1 MRNNRKEMRDRK
13 QDKKRKRIIVSSL
26 FVLLISS
33 VCLSVTAQNPIIRD
47 QFTADPT
54 ARVFNGKVY
63 LYPSHDI
70 FPPEGQRQDWFCMED
85 YHVFSSE
92 NLTDWTDHGMIV
104 TQNKVPWVRP
114 DSYSM
119 WAPDCVYRNGKYYFY
134 FPSAPK
140 DGRGFA
146 VGVAIADNPEGP
158 FIPEPEPIKG
168 INGIDPCVLQ
178 ASDGNAYI
186 FWGNGRCAKLKE
198 NMKELADDTPREKVK
213 WGEREFEMMGVNCLK
228 DLPNR
233 QAEGPF
239 AFEYNGNYYLTYPY
253 VREKTEVLG
262 YAMSKNPM
270 GPYEYKGLIM
280 AEQPNGCWTNHHS
293 IINYKGQWYL
303 FYHHNYF
310 SPNDD
315 KRRSACIEKLFFNA
329 DGTIQEVKQT
339 LRGVGINKATE
350 KIEIDRYSSASNDVT
365 TALIDTVNTFRSYQ
379 ATLPTKGSWIQY
391 NDIDFSVLTDGY
403 LIMSVKASDNTELC
417 VREKSA
423 KGKILARIKLEVKP
437 DEPANGAAN
446 PMMGRFRR
454 DLRNQWLTQTTK
466 LEYIPKGV
474 TDLVIT
480 NEGNG
485 ALSVDYVMFK
495 NRPKYFSPVTT
506 PSAQPDNEGFIHR
519 WLLLEPITKPNSGN
533 TVFTDSYLREHFNR
547 EYFKG
552 QQTIVPKD
560 GQKVKAVFKQEQ
572 APPGFGRGARQAQP
586 AKPEVK
592 TVTQNLTWHA
602 LDSEN
607 MNVKLFRFAEKWGE
621 QIYGVLFWAVT
632 VIECDEDI
640 KNVRL
645 AVGSNSAS
653 MWWLNGEETL
663 LLSGDRRMV
672 KDDAM
677 SHRLTLKKGRNI
689 LRGAIINGPG
699 MSDFCVRFLDE
710 KGNPVKNYS
719 IKAQ

>member
-1 MRNNRKEMRDRK
+1 M
-13 QDKKRKRIIVSSL
+13 KKLLSFI
-26 FVLLISS
+26 FVGVPLM
-33 VCLSVTAQNPIIRD
+33 VVAQNPVIRD

-54 ARVFNGKVY
+54 ARVFNNKVY

-70 FPPEGQRQDWFCMED
+70 VPPEGQRQDWFCMED

-92 NLTDWTDHGMIV
+92 NLTDWTDHGVIV

-119 WAPDCVYRNGKYYFY
+119 WAPDCVERNGKYYFY

-140 DGRGFA
+140 DGRGFG
-146 VGVAIADNPEGP
+146 VGVAIADSPEGP

-168 INGIDPCVLQ
+168 INGIDPCVLL

-186 FWGNGRCAKLKE
+186 FWGAGRCAKLKD
-198 NMKELADDTPREKVK
+198 NMKEIADDTPTETVK
-213 WGEREFEMMGVNCLK
+213 WGDREFEMKGVNCLK
-228 DLPNR
+228 GLPSR

-253 VREKTEVLG
+253 VRENTEVLG

-280 AEQPNGCWTNHHS
+280 PEHENGCWTNHHS
-293 IINYKGQWYL
+293 IVNYKGQWYL
-303 FYHHNYF
+303 FYHQNAF
-310 SPNDD
+310 SPRDD
-315 KRRSACIEKLFFNA
+315 KRRSVQIDKLYFNP
-329 DGTIQEVKQT
+329 DGTIQEVKKT
-339 LRGVGINKATE
+339 MRGVGINQATE
-350 KIEIDRYSSASNDVT
+350 RIEIDRYSEASSDVT
-365 TALIDTVNTFRSYQ
+365 TQLIDTVNTFRSYE
-379 ATLPTKGSWIQY
+379 ATLPAKGSWIKY
-391 NDIDFSVLTDGY
+391 KDIDFSCLTDGY
-403 LIMSVKASDNTELC
+403 VLVSAKAAGNTKFFI
-417 VREKSA
+417 REKDA
-423 KGKILARIKLEVKP
+423 NGKILAEIDMTVKP
-437 DEPANGAAN
+437 ETPAGMPA
-446 PMMGRFRR
+446 MFRR
-454 DLRNQWLTQTTK
+454 DFSNQWLTQTAALNYT
-466 LEYIPKGV
+466 PKGV
-474 TDLVIT
+474 SDLVIT
-480 NEGNG
+480 CEGDAG
-485 ALSVDYVMFK
+485 ISVDWIQFK
-495 NRPKYFSPVTT
+495 NRPKYFSPATAQ
-506 PSAQPDNEGFIHR
+506 PAQPDDEGFIRR
-519 WLLLEPITKPNSGN
+519 WLLLEPIDKPNSGN
-533 TVFTDSYLREHFNR
+533 TVFTDSYLREHFNT

-560 GQKVKAVFKQEQ
+560 GQKIKAVYQKVEV
-572 APPGFGRGARQAQP
+572 APGFGRSFGQQEP
-586 AKPEVK
+586 AEPKVTTVK
-592 TVTQNLTWHA
+592 QTLTWHA

-607 MNVKLFRFAEKWGE
+607 MNVKLFRFAEKWG
-621 QIYGVLFWAVT
+621 QQVYGVLFWAVT
-632 VIECDEDI
+632 IIDCDEDI
-640 KNVRL
+640 ENVRL

-677 SHRLTLKKGRNI
+677 SARLTLKKGRNI

>member
-1 MRNNRKEMRDRK
+1 M
-13 QDKKRKRIIVSSL
+13 KKLLSL
-26 FVLLISS
+26 FFVGVPLLA
-33 VCLSVTAQNPIIRD
+33 VAQNPVIRD
-47 QFTADPT
+47 QFSADPT
-54 ARVFNGKVY
+54 ARVFNDKVY

-70 FPPEGQRQDWFCMED
+70 MPPEGQRQDWFCMED

-92 NLTDWTDHGMIV
+92 NLTDWTDHGVIV

-134 FPSAPK
+134 FPSAPAAGK
-140 DGRGFA
+140 GFGFGI
-146 VGVAIADNPEGP
+146 GVAIADSPEGP

-168 INGIDPCVLQ
+168 ISGIDPCVLQ

-186 FWGNGRCAKLKE
+186 FWGAGRCAKLKP
-198 NMKELADDTPREKVK
+198 NMKEIADDTPTEKVK
-213 WGEREFEMMGVNCLK
+213 WGEREFEMKGVNCLK

-253 VREKTEVLG
+253 VRENTEVLG

-280 AEQPNGCWTNHHS
+280 AEHDNGCWTNHHS

-303 FYHHNYF
+303 FYHRNHF
-310 SPNDD
+310 SPRDD
-315 KRRSACIEKLFFNA
+315 KRRSVCIEKLYFNP
-329 DGTIQEVKQT
+329 DGTIQEVKPT
-339 LRGVGINKATE
+339 LRGVGINQATE
-350 KIEIDRYSSASNDVT
+350 KIDVARFSAASADVT
-365 TALIDTVNTFRSYQ
+365 SQLIDTVNTFRGFE
-379 ATLPTKGSWIQY
+379 ANLPVKGSWMKY
-391 NDIDFSVLTDGY
+391 TDVDFTNLSDGY
-403 LIMSVKASDNTELC
+403 VIV
-417 VREKSA
+417 SA
-423 KGKILARIKLEVKP
+423 KAAGNTKFFIRENTANGKVIAEIEMTVKP
-437 DEPANGAAN
+437 ETPEGMPA
-446 PMMGRFRR
+446 MFRR
-454 DLRNQWLTQTTK
+454 DFSNQWLSLTAPLNYT
-466 LEYIPKGV
+466 PKGV
-474 TDLVIT
+474 ANLVIT
-480 NEGNG
+480 CEGDAG
-485 ALSVDYVMFK
+485 VSIDWVQFK

-506 PSAQPDNEGFIHR
+506 PAAQPDDEGFIRR
-519 WLLLEPITKPNSGN
+519 WMLLEPIDKPNSGN
-533 TVFTDSYLREHFNR
+533 TVFTDSYLREHFGM

-552 QQTIVPKD
+552 QQTIVPKN
-560 GQKVKAVFKQEQ
+560 GQKVKVSFKREEVP
-572 APPGFGRGARQAQP
+572 AGFGRGFGQQQAP
-586 AKPEVK
+586 AEPVIK
-592 TVTQNLTWHA
+592 TVNQTLTWHA

-607 MNVKLFRFAEKWGE
+607 MNVKLFRFAEKWG
-621 QIYGVLFWAVT
+621 QQVYGVLFWAVT
-632 VIECDEDI
+632 IIDCDEDI
-640 KNVRL
+640 ENVRL

-653 MWWLNGEETL
+653 MWWLNGEEAL

-677 SHRLTLKKGRNI
+677 SPRLTLKKGRNI

>member
-1 MRNNRKEMRDRK
+1 M
-13 QDKKRKRIIVSSL
+13 KK
-26 FVLLISS
+26 LLIAFFMG
-33 VCLSVTAQNPIIRD
+33 VPLFAVAQNPIIRD

-54 ARVFNGKVY
+54 ARVFNNKVY

-70 FPPEGQRQDWFCMED
+70 KPPVGQRQDWFCMED

-92 NLTDWTDHGMIV
+92 NLTDWTDHGVIV

-114 DSYSM
+114 NSYSM
-119 WAPDCVYRNGKYYFY
+119 WAPDCVEKNGKYYFY
-134 FPSAPK
+134 FPSAPQA
-140 DGRGFA
+140 GGGFA
-146 VGVAIADNPEGP
+146 VGVAIADSPEGP

-186 FWGNGRCAKLKE
+186 FWGNGRCAKLKP
-198 NMKELADDTPREKVK
+198 NMKELADDNPREKVK
-213 WGEREFEMMGVNCLK
+213 WGNREMEMVGVNCLQG
-228 DLPNR
+228 LPNR

-239 AFEYNGNYYLTYPY
+239 AFEANGWYYLTYPY
-253 VREKTEVLG
+253 VRENTEVLG

-270 GPYEYKGLIM
+270 GPYEYKGIIM
-280 AEQPNGCWTNHHS
+280 PEHENGCWTNHHS

-303 FYHHNYF
+303 FYHQNAF
-310 SPNDD
+310 SPRDD
-315 KRRSACIEKLFFNA
+315 KRRSAQIDKLYFNP
-329 DGTIQEVKQT
+329 DGTIQEVKKT
-339 LRGVGINKATE
+339 MRGVGINKATE
-350 KIEIDRYSSASNDVT
+350 KIEIDRYSSASDGVT
-365 TALIDTVNTFRSYQ
+365 TELIDTVNTFRSYM
-379 ATLPTKGSWIQY
+379 ATMPTKGSWIKY
-391 NDIDFSVLTDGY
+391 NDVDFSVITDGY
-403 LIMSVKASDNTELC
+403 LIMSVKAAENTELC

-423 KGKILARIKLEVKP
+423 TGKVLARIKLTVKP
-437 DEPANGAAN
+437 EEPAGGAAAN
-446 PMMGRFRR
+446 PMMARFRR
-454 DLRNQWLTQTTK
+454 DQRNQWLTQTAK
-466 LEYIPKGV
+466 LDYVPNGV

-480 NEGNG
+480 NEGDG
-485 ALSVDYVMFK
+485 ALSVDYVRFK
-495 NRPKYFSPVTT
+495 NRPKYFTPVATNAA
-506 PSAQPDNEGFIHR
+506 PAQPDAEGFIHR

-552 QQTIVPKD
+552 QQTIIPKD
-560 GQKVKAVFKQEQ
+560 GQKVLAVFKQEQ
-572 APPGFGRGARQAQP
+572 APAGFGRGFGAQQAP
-586 AKPEVK
+586 AQPEVK
-592 TVTQNLTWHA
+592 TVKQTLTWHA

-621 QIYGVLFWAVT
+621 EIYGVLFWAVT
-632 VIECDEDI
+632 IIDCDEDI
-640 KNVRL
+640 ENVRL

-677 SHRLTLKKGRNI
+677 SNRITLKKGRNI
-689 LRGAIINGPG
+689 LRGAVINGPG

-710 KGNPVKNYS
+710 KGNPVKNYK
-719 IKAQ
+719 INLNQK

>member
-1 MRNNRKEMRDRK
+1 M
-13 QDKKRKRIIVSSL
+13 KKLLSFI
-26 FVLLISS
+26 FVGVPLM
-33 VCLSVTAQNPIIRD
+33 VVAQNPVIRD

-54 ARVFNGKVY
+54 ARVFNNKVY

-70 FPPEGQRQDWFCMED
+70 VPPEGQRQDWFCMED

-92 NLTDWTDHGMIV
+92 NLTDWTDHGVIV

-119 WAPDCVYRNGKYYFY
+119 WAPDCVERNGKYYFY

-140 DGRGFA
+140 DGRGFG
-146 VGVAIADNPEGP
+146 VGVAIADSPEGP

-168 INGIDPCVLQ
+168 INGIDPCVLL

-186 FWGNGRCAKLKE
+186 FWGAGRCAKLKD
-198 NMKELADDTPREKVK
+198 NMKEIADDTPTETVK
-213 WGEREFEMMGVNCLK
+213 WGDREFEMKGVNCLK
-228 DLPNR
+228 GLPSR

-253 VREKTEVLG
+253 VRENTEVLG

-280 AEQPNGCWTNHHS
+280 PEHENGCWTNHHS
-293 IINYKGQWYL
+293 IVNYKGQWYL
-303 FYHHNYF
+303 FYHQNAF
-310 SPNDD
+310 SPRDD
-315 KRRSACIEKLFFNA
+315 KRRSVQIDKLYFNP
-329 DGTIQEVKQT
+329 DGTIQEVKKT
-339 LRGVGINKATE
+339 MRGVGINQATE
-350 KIEIDRYSSASNDVT
+350 RIEIDRYSEASSDVT
-365 TALIDTVNTFRSYQ
+365 TQLIDTVNTFRSYE
-379 ATLPTKGSWIQY
+379 ATLPAKGSWIKY
-391 NDIDFSVLTDGY
+391 KDINFECLTDGY
-403 LIMSVKASDNTELC
+403 VLVSVKAAGNTKFFI
-417 VREKSA
+417 REKDA
-423 KGKILARIKLEVKP
+423 NGKILAEIDMTVKP
-437 DEPANGAAN
+437 ETPAGMPA
-446 PMMGRFRR
+446 MFRR
-454 DLRNQWLTQTTK
+454 DFSNQWLTQTAALNYT
-466 LEYIPKGV
+466 PKGV
-474 TDLVIT
+474 SDLVIT
-480 NEGNG
+480 CEGDAG
-485 ALSVDYVMFK
+485 ISVDWVQFK
-495 NRPKYFSPVTT
+495 NRPKYFSPATAQ
-506 PSAQPDNEGFIHR
+506 PAQPDEEGFIRR
-519 WLLLEPITKPNSGN
+519 WLLLEPIDKPNSGN
-533 TVFTDSYLREHFNR
+533 TVFTDSYLREHFNT

-560 GQKVKAVFKQEQ
+560 GQKIKAVYQKVEV
-572 APPGFGRGARQAQP
+572 APGFGRSFGQQEP
-586 AKPEVK
+586 AEPKVTTVK
-592 TVTQNLTWHA
+592 QTLTWHA

-607 MNVKLFRFAEKWGE
+607 MNVKLFRFAEKWG
-621 QIYGVLFWAVT
+621 QQVYGVLFWAVT
-632 VIECDEDI
+632 IIDCDEDI
-640 KNVRL
+640 ENVRL

-653 MWWLNGEETL
+653 MWWLNGEEAL

-677 SHRLTLKKGRNI
+677 SARLTLKKGRNI

>member
-1 MRNNRKEMRDRK
+1 MG
-13 QDKKRKRIIVSSL
+13 VPL
-26 FVLLISS
+26 AL
-33 VCLSVTAQNPIIRD
+33 TAQNPVIRN

-54 ARVFNGKVY
+54 ARVFNNKVY

-70 FPPEGQRQDWFCMED
+70 KPPVGQRQDWFCMED

-114 DSYSM
+114 NSYSM

-134 FPSAPK
+134 FPSSPNA
-140 DGRGFA
+140 GGGFA
-146 VGVAIADNPEGP
+146 VGVAIADSPEGP

-198 NMKELADDTPREKVK
+198 NMKELADDNPKSTVKFGNREM
-213 WGEREFEMMGVNCLK
+213 EMIGVNCLEG
-228 DLPNR
+228 LPNR

-253 VREKTEVLG
+253 VRENTEVLG
-262 YAMSKNPM
+262 YAMSKSPM

-280 AEQPNGCWTNHHS
+280 AEHANGCWTNHHS

-303 FYHHNYF
+303 FYHHNDF
-310 SPNDD
+310 SPSDD
-315 KRRSACIEKLFFNA
+315 KRRSVCIEKLFFNA
-329 DGTIQEVKQT
+329 DGTIQEVKPT
-339 LRGVGINKATE
+339 MRGVGINNATE
-350 KIEIDRYSSASNDVT
+350 KIEIDRYSEASSDVT
-365 TALIDTVNTFRSYQ
+365 TQLIDTVNTFRSYQ
-379 ATLPTKGSWIQY
+379 AALPKKGSWLKY
-391 NDIDFSVLTDGY
+391 NDVNFDGITGDSY
-403 LIMSVKASDNTELC
+403 LIISVKAAGNTEFC

-423 KGKILARIKLEVKP
+423 TGKVIAKISLNNIVPEETPNA
-437 DEPANGAAN
+437 PAGGG
-446 PMMGRFRR
+446 MMGRFRR
-454 DLRNQWLTQTTK
+454 DMRGQWLTQTSA
-466 LEYIPKGV
+466 LAYVPKGV

-480 NEGNG
+480 NEGN
-485 ALSVDYVMFK
+485 AEVAVDYILFK
-495 NRPKYFSPVTT
+495 NRPKYFSPSTAAPVT
-506 PSAQPDNEGFIHR
+506 PDSEGFIHR
-519 WLLLEPITKPNSGN
+519 WMLLEPINKPNSGN

-552 QQTIVPKD
+552 QQTILPKD
-560 GQKVKAVFKQEQ
+560 GQKVQAVFKQEQ
-572 APPGFGRGARQAQP
+572 APAGFGRGMQQAPTQ
-586 AKPEVK
+586 PEVK
-592 TVTQNLTWHA
+592 TVKQTLTWHA

-621 QIYGVLFWAVT
+621 QVYGVLFWAVT
-632 VIECDEDI
+632 IIDCPEEI
-640 KNVRL
+640 KDVRL

-653 MWWLNGEETL
+653 MWWLNGEEAL

-672 KDDAM
+672 KDDCM
-677 SHRLTLKKGRNI
+677 SKRITLKKGRNV

-710 KGNPVKNYS
+710 KGNPVTNYT
-719 IKAQ
+719 IINNK

>member
-1 MRNNRKEMRDRK
+1 MNKT
-13 QDKKRKRIIVSSL
+13 
-26 FVLLISS
+26 LLSTLGL
-33 VCLSVTAQNPIIRD
+33 CLTATAVMAQNPIIRD

-54 ARVFNGKVY
+54 ARVFNNKVY

-70 FPPEGQRQDWFCMED
+70 KPPVGQRQDWFCMED

-92 NLTDWTDHGMIV
+92 NLTDWIDHGVIV

-119 WAPDCVYRNGKYYFY
+119 WAPDCIERGGKYYFY

-140 DGRGFA
+140 EGFGFG
-146 VGVAIADNPEGP
+146 VGVAIADSPEGP

-186 FWGNGRCAKLKE
+186 FWGAGRCAKLKP
-198 NMKELADDTPREKVK
+198 NMKELADDTPKEKVK
-213 WGEREFEMMGVNCLK
+213 FREREFEMMGVNCLK

-239 AFEYNGNYYLTYPY
+239 AFEANGWYYLTYPY

-280 AEQPNGCWTNHHS
+280 TEHPNCWTNHHS
-293 IINYKGQWYL
+293 IVNYKGQWYL
-303 FYHHNYF
+303 FYHQNAF
-310 SPNDD
+310 SPSDD
-315 KRRSACIEKLFFNA
+315 KRRSVQIEKLFFNP
-329 DGTIQEVKQT
+329 DGTIQEVKPT
-339 LRGVGINKATE
+339 LRGVGINQATE
-350 KIEIDRYSSASNDVT
+350 KIEIDRYSTASADVT
-365 TALIDTVNTFRSYQ
+365 SELIDTVNTFRSYM
-379 ATLPTKGSWIQY
+379 ATLPVKGSWLKY
-391 NDIDFSVLTDGY
+391 NDIDFSCLTDGY
-403 LIMSVKASDNTELC
+403 LIISAKASGNTRFF
-417 VREKSA
+417 VREKDA
-423 KGKILARIKLEVKP
+423 NGKILAKIDMTVKP
-437 DEPANGAAN
+437 ETPAGAPA
-446 PMMGRFRR
+446 MFRR
-454 DLRNQWLTQTTK
+454 DFTNQWLTLTAQ
-466 LEYIPKGV
+466 LEYLPKGV
-474 TDLVIT
+474 SDLVIT
-480 NEGNG
+480 VEGDAG
-485 ALSVDYVMFK
+485 ISVDWIQFK

-506 PSAQPDNEGFIHR
+506 PTAQPDDEGFIRR
-519 WLLLEPITKPNSGN
+519 WLLLEPIDKPNSGN

-560 GQKVKAVFKQEQ
+560 GQKVKAVFQQEQ
-572 APPGFGRGARQAQP
+572 APAGFGRGFGQQEP
-586 AKPEVK
+586 AKPVVK
-592 TVTQNLTWHA
+592 TVKQTLTWHA

-607 MNVKLFRFAEKWGE
+607 MNIKLFRFAEKWGE
-621 QIYGVLFWAVT
+621 KVYGVLFWAVT
-632 VIECDEDI
+632 IIDCDEDI
-640 KNVRL
+640 PNVRL

-653 MWWLNGEETL
+653 MWWLNGQEAL

-677 SHRLTLKKGRNI
+677 SPRLTLKKGRNI

-710 KGNPVKNYS
+710 KGQPVTNYKVTTVS
-719 IKAQ
+719 K

>member
-1 MRNNRKEMRDRK
+1 MNKTLLST
-13 QDKKRKRIIVSSL
+13 IVL
-26 FVLLISS
+26 FVAAT
-33 VCLSVTAQNPIIRD
+33 VATAQNPIIRD

-92 NLTDWTDHGMIV
+92 NLTDWTDHGVIV

-119 WAPDCVYRNGKYYFY
+119 WAPDCVEKNGKYYFY
-134 FPSAPK
+134 FPSVP
-140 DGRGFA
+140 DGAMRGFG
-146 VGVAIADNPEGP
+146 VGVAVANSPEGP
-158 FIPEPEPIKG
+158 FVPEPEPIKG
-168 INGIDPCVLQ
+168 INGIDPCVLL

-186 FWGNGRCAKLKE
+186 FWGAGRCAKLKP
-198 NMKELADDTPREKVK
+198 NMKELADDTPKEKVK

-228 DLPNR
+228 DLPSR

-239 AFEYNGNYYLTYPY
+239 AFEANGWYYLTYPY

-270 GPYEYKGLIM
+270 GPYEYKGIIM
-280 AEQPNGCWTNHHS
+280 AEHPNCWTNHHS
-293 IINYKGQWYL
+293 IVNYKGQWYL
-303 FYHHNYF
+303 FYHQNAF

-315 KRRSACIEKLFFNA
+315 KRRSVQIEKLYFNA
-329 DGTIQEVKQT
+329 DGTIQEVKPT
-339 LRGVGINKATE
+339 LRGVGINQATE
-350 KIEIDRYSSASNDVT
+350 RIEIDRYSSASSDVT
-365 TALIDTVNTFRSYQ
+365 SQLIDTVNTFRSYE
-379 ATLPTKGSWIQY
+379 ATLPVKGSWLKY
-391 NDIDFSVLTDGY
+391 NDIDFSCLTDGY
-403 LIMSVKASDNTELC
+403 MIISAKATGNTKFFI
-417 VREKSA
+417 REKA
-423 KGKILARIKLEVKP
+423 ADGKILAKVEMTVKP
-437 DEPANGAAN
+437 ETPAGAPA
-446 PMMGRFRR
+446 MFRR
-454 DLRNQWLTQTTK
+454 DFTNQWLTLTAP
-466 LEYIPKGV
+466 LEYTPKGV
-474 TDLVIT
+474 SDLVIT
-480 NEGNG
+480 CEGDAG
-485 ALSVDYVMFK
+485 VSVDWVQFK

-506 PSAQPDNEGFIHR
+506 PSALPDDEGFIRR
-519 WLLLEPITKPNSGN
+519 WLLLEPIDKPNSGN

-552 QQTIVPKD
+552 QQTIIPKD

-572 APPGFGRGARQAQP
+572 APAGFGRGMQQGPAQ
-586 AKPEVK
+586 PEVK
-592 TVTQNLTWHA
+592 TVTQELTWHA

-621 QIYGVLFWAVT
+621 KVYGVLFWAVT
-632 VIECDEDI
+632 IIDCDEDI
-640 KNVRL
+640 ENVRL

-653 MWWLNGEETL
+653 MWWLNGKETL

-672 KDDAM
+672 KDDAV
-677 SHRLTLKKGRNI
+677 SPRLTLKKGRNI

-699 MSDFCVRFLDE
+699 MSDFCVRFIDE
-710 KGNPVKNYS
+710 KGQPVKNYKVTTS
-719 IKAQ
+719 SK

>member
-1 MRNNRKEMRDRK
+1 M
-13 QDKKRKRIIVSSL
+13 KKLLSFI
-26 FVLLISS
+26 FVGVPLM
-33 VCLSVTAQNPIIRD
+33 VVAQNPVIRD

-54 ARVFNGKVY
+54 ARVFNNKVY

-70 FPPEGQRQDWFCMED
+70 VPPEGQRQDWFCMED

-92 NLTDWTDHGMIV
+92 NLTDWTDHGVIV

-119 WAPDCVYRNGKYYFY
+119 WAPDCVERNGKYYFY

-140 DGRGFA
+140 DGRGFG
-146 VGVAIADNPEGP
+146 VGVAIADSPEGP

-168 INGIDPCVLQ
+168 INGIDPCVLL

-186 FWGNGRCAKLKE
+186 FWGAGRCAKLKD
-198 NMKELADDTPREKVK
+198 NMKEIADDTPTETVK
-213 WGEREFEMMGVNCLK
+213 WGDREFEMKGVNCLK
-228 DLPNR
+228 GLPSR

-253 VREKTEVLG
+253 VRENTEVLG

-280 AEQPNGCWTNHHS
+280 PEHENGCWTNHHS
-293 IINYKGQWYL
+293 IVNYKGQWYL
-303 FYHHNYF
+303 FYHQNAF
-310 SPNDD
+310 SPRDD
-315 KRRSACIEKLFFNA
+315 KRRSVQIDKLYFNP
-329 DGTIQEVKQT
+329 DGTIQEVKKT
-339 LRGVGINKATE
+339 MRGVGINQATE
-350 KIEIDRYSSASNDVT
+350 RIEIDRYSEASSDVT
-365 TALIDTVNTFRSYQ
+365 TQLIDTVNTFRSYE
-379 ATLPTKGSWIQY
+379 ATLPAKGSWIKY
-391 NDIDFSVLTDGY
+391 KDINFDCLTDGY
-403 LIMSVKASDNTELC
+403 VLVSVKAAGNTKFFI
-417 VREKSA
+417 REKDA
-423 KGKILARIKLEVKP
+423 NGKILAEIDMTVKP
-437 DEPANGAAN
+437 ETPAGMPA
-446 PMMGRFRR
+446 MFRR
-454 DLRNQWLTQTTK
+454 DFSNQWLTQTAALNYT
-466 LEYIPKGV
+466 PKGV
-474 TDLVIT
+474 SDLVIT
-480 NEGNG
+480 CEGDAG
-485 ALSVDYVMFK
+485 ISVDWIQFK
-495 NRPKYFSPVTT
+495 NRPKYFSPATAQ
-506 PSAQPDNEGFIHR
+506 PAQPDDEGFIRR
-519 WLLLEPITKPNSGN
+519 WLLLEPIDKPNSGN
-533 TVFTDSYLREHFNR
+533 TVFTDSYLREHFNT

-560 GQKVKAVFKQEQ
+560 GQKIKAVYQKVEV
-572 APPGFGRGARQAQP
+572 APGFGRSFGQQEP
-586 AKPEVK
+586 AEPKVTTVK
-592 TVTQNLTWHA
+592 QTLTWHA

-607 MNVKLFRFAEKWGE
+607 MNVKLFRFAEKWG
-621 QIYGVLFWAVT
+621 QQVYGVLFWAVT
-632 VIECDEDI
+632 IIDCDEDI
-640 KNVRL
+640 ENVRL

-653 MWWLNGEETL
+653 MWWFNGEEAL

-677 SHRLTLKKGRNI
+677 SARLTLKKGRNI

>member
-1 MRNNRKEMRDRK
+1 M
-13 QDKKRKRIIVSSL
+13 KK
-26 FVLLISS
+26 LLSFI
-33 VCLSVTAQNPIIRD
+33 LMGMPLLAGAQNPIIRD
-47 QFTADPT
+47 QFAADPT
-54 ARVFNGKVY
+54 ARVFNNKVY
-63 LYPSHDI
+63 VYPSHDI

-92 NLTDWTDHGMIV
+92 NLTDWTDHGVIV

-140 DGRGFA
+140 DGRGFGI
-146 VGVAIADNPEGP
+146 GVAVADSPVGP
-158 FIPEPEPIKG
+158 FTCEPEPIKG
-168 INGIDPCVLQ
+168 INGIDPCVLL

-186 FWGNGRCAKLKE
+186 FWGPGRCAKLKD
-198 NMKELADDTPREKVK
+198 NMKELADDTPKEKVK
-213 WGEREFEMMGVNCLK
+213 WGDREFEMYGVNCLK
-228 DLPNR
+228 GLPSR

-253 VREKTEVLG
+253 VRENTEVLG

-315 KRRSACIEKLFFNA
+315 KRRSACIEKLSFNP

-339 LRGVGINKATE
+339 LRGVGINQATE
-350 KIEIDRYSSASNDVT
+350 KIEIDRYSEASADVT
-365 TALIDTVNTFRSYQ
+365 TQLIDTVNTFRSFE
-379 ATLPTKGSWIQY
+379 ATLPVKGSWLRY
-391 NDIDFSVLTDGY
+391 NDIDFSCLTDGY
-403 LIMSVKASDNTELC
+403 LVISAKAADNTTFFI
-417 VREKSA
+417 REKAANGKVLA
-423 KGKILARIKLEVKP
+423 KIEMTVKP
-437 DEPANGAAN
+437 ETPAGMPA
-446 PMMGRFRR
+446 MFRR
-454 DLRNQWLTQTTK
+454 DFSNQWLTMTAP
-466 LEYIPKGV
+466 LEFVPKGV
-474 TDLVIT
+474 SDLVIT
-480 NEGNG
+480 CEGNAG
-485 ALSVDYVMFK
+485 VSVDWIQFK
-495 NRPKYFSPVTT
+495 NRPKYFSPAT
-506 PSAQPDNEGFIHR
+506 SDGFIRR
-519 WLLLEPITKPNSGN
+519 WLLLEPIDKPNSGN
-533 TVFTDSYLREHFNR
+533 TVFTDSYLREHFGMQ
-547 EYFKG
+547 YFKG

-560 GQKVKAVFKQEQ
+560 GQKVKVSFQREEVPA
-572 APPGFGRGARQAQP
+572 GFGRGFGQPQEP
-586 AKPEVK
+586 AKPKIVNVNQ
-592 TVTQNLTWHA
+592 TLTWHA

-607 MNVKLFRFAEKWGE
+607 FNVKLFRFAEKWG
-621 QIYGVLFWAVT
+621 QQVYGVLFWAVA
-632 VIECDEDI
+632 IIDCDEDI
-640 KNVRL
+640 ENVRL

-653 MWWLNGEETL
+653 MWWLNGEEAL

-677 SHRLTLKKGRNI
+677 SNRLTLKKGRNI

-710 KGNPVKNYS
+710 NGNPVKNYS

>member
-1 MRNNRKEMRDRK
+1 M
-13 QDKKRKRIIVSSL
+13 KK
-26 FVLLISS
+26 LLLLALALPLT
-33 VCLSVTAQNPIIRD
+33 VVAQNPIIRD

-54 ARVFNGKVY
+54 ARVFNDKVY

-104 TQNKVPWVRP
+104 TQNNVPWVRP
-114 DSYSM
+114 NSYSM

-134 FPSAPK
+134 FPSAPAT
-140 DGRGFA
+140 GMGFA
-146 VGVAIADNPEGP
+146 VGVAISDNPEGP

-168 INGIDPCVLQ
+168 INGIDPCVLL

-186 FWGNGRCAKLKE
+186 FWGNGRCAKLKD
-198 NMKELADDTPREKVK
+198 NMKELADDNPRETAK
-213 WGEREFEMMGVNCLK
+213 WGNREMEMVGVHCLK

-253 VREKTEVLG
+253 VRENTEVLA

-293 IINYKGQWYL
+293 IVNYKGQWYL

-315 KRRSACIEKLFFNA
+315 KRRSACIEKLYFNA

-339 LRGVGINKATE
+339 IRGVGINKATE

-365 TALIDTVNTFRSYQ
+365 TALIDTINTFRGYQ
-379 ATLPTKGSWIQY
+379 ATLPTRGSWIQY
-391 NDIDFSVLTDGY
+391 NDIDFNCLTDGY
-403 LIMSVKASDNTELC
+403 MLINVKAADNTEVC
-417 VREKSA
+417 IREKSA
-423 KGKILARIKLEVKP
+423 KGKVIARIKLEVKP
-437 DEPANGAAN
+437 EQPAGAPA
-446 PMMGRFRR
+446 MMARFRR
-454 DLRNQWLTQTTK
+454 DMRNQWLTQTVA
-466 LEYIPKGV
+466 LENSPSGIS
-474 TDLVIT
+474 DLVIT
-480 NEGNG
+480 NEGDG
-485 ALSVDYVMFK
+485 ALSVDWIQFK

-506 PSAQPDNEGFIHR
+506 ATAKPDNDGFIRR
-519 WLLLEPITKPNSGN
+519 WMLLEPIDKPNSGN

-547 EYFKG
+547 EYFKD
-552 QQTIVPKD
+552 QQTILPKD

-572 APPGFGRGARQAQP
+572 APAGFGRGAQAP
-586 AKPEVK
+586 AQPEVK

-607 MNVKLFRFAEKWGE
+607 FNVKLFRFAEKWGTKV
-621 QIYGVLFWAVT
+621 YGVLFWGVT
-632 VIECDEDI
+632 IIDCPEEI
-640 KNVRL
+640 KDVRL

-653 MWWLNGEETL
+653 MWWLNGEEVL

-672 KDDAM
+672 KDDCM

-710 KGNPVKNYS
+710 KGNPVTNYNVT
-719 IKAQ
+719 IQ